1 MKNVSSPTRVGDSS
15 SFEGTI
21 TRVAILEANFGRAVL
36 EMTLENRENTLNVIF
51 EPDSLSHSLPD
62 TSWGPIRLLYP
73 SPESATERPVT
84 GYKLSRIDTLNGLD
98 YLPASQVSRQDLV
111 DDVETW
117 VRTCPVPVLRQFTWR
132 VLGQSR
138 VGVPFFQA
146 RASQDHHHAFVGGL
160 ADHSLAV
167 ARLTLQSLPDM
178 NEREAW
184 LCAIAG
190 LMHDIGKIRCFDEHG
205 TIEPGFVLKHEHW
218 TLEVLA
224 EALSWLDRQWSDGAL
239 AIRYLLTAKD
249 STAGYRPLLPGVMAI
264 AYADR
269 MNSALDVRAH
279 AFAERPQWQR
289 FAKTRGFGPPSNFWL
304 PNQVSL

>member
-1 MKNVSSPTRVGDSS
+1 MKDVSSLPRAGDLR

-36 EMTLENRENTLNVIF
+36 EMTLENREDVLDVIF
-51 EPDSLSHSLPD
+51 EPDGHSPSLPD
-62 TSWGPIRLLYP
+62 TSWGPVRLLYP
-73 SPESATERPVT
+73 SSESPTEGPVT
-84 GYKLSRIDTLNGLD
+84 GYKLSRIDALNGLD
-98 YLPASQVSRQDLV
+98 CLPASQVSKPDLV
-111 DDVETW
+111 DETETW
-117 VRTCPVPVLRQFTWR
+117 VSTCPVPVLRKFTWQ
-132 VLGQSR
+132 VLGQSSI
-138 VGVPFFQA
+138 GVPFFQA
-146 RASQDHHHAFVGGL
+146 RASQDHHHAFAGGL

-190 LMHDIGKIRCFDEHG
+190 LMHDIGKIRCFDENG
-205 TIEPGFVLKHEHW
+205 TIAPGFVLKHEHW

-224 EALSWLDRQWSDGAL
+224 KALSWLDRQWSDGAL

-249 STAGYRPLLPGVMAI
+249 ATAGYRPLLPGVMAI

-269 MNSALDVRAH
+269 MNSALNVRAQ

-289 FAKTRGFGPPSNFWL
+289 FAKTQGFGPPSSFWL

>member
-1 MKNVSSPTRVGDSS
+1 MRNISSLSS
-15 SFEGTI
+15 AADFRSFEGTI
-21 TRVAILEANFGRAVL
+21 TKVAILEASFGRAVL
-36 EMTLENRENTLNVIF
+36 EVTLENRKDALNFIF
-51 EPDSLSHSLPD
+51 EPDGLSDSLPD
-62 TSWGPIRLLYP
+62 TSWGPVRLLCQ
-73 SPESATERPVT
+73 SSESTADGPIT
-84 GYKLSRIDTLNGLD
+84 GYKLSRIDALNGLD
-98 YLPASQVSRQDLV
+98 YLPASRVSRPDLL
-111 DDVETW
+111 DEVETW

-146 RASQDHHHAFVGGL
+146 RASQDHHHAFAGGL

-167 ARLTLQSLPDM
+167 AKLTPQSLPDM
-178 NEREAW
+178 DEREAW

-190 LMHDIGKIRCFDEHG
+190 LLHDIGKVRCFDERG
-205 TIEPGFVLKHEHW
+205 TITPGFVLRHEHW

-249 STAGYRPLLPGVMAI
+249 TTAGYRPLLPGVMAI

-289 FAKTRGFGPPSNFWL
+289 FAKTQGFGPPSKFWL
-304 PNQVSL
+304 PNEVSL